1 MTDEDRDTAN
11 AALLMNEKI
20 ANRIREA
27 FLSDVE
33 LTAALRSFI
42 QYEIQ
47 VAFQQF
53 SIRMAPQYPTQTTGT
68 GTGVYMQPT
77 NTKYYW

>member
-20 ANRIREA
+20 ADRIREA
-27 FLSDVE
+27 FATDPGLADAV
-33 LTAALRSFI
+33 RYVI

-47 VAFQQF
+47 QALAQF
-53 SIRMAPQYPTQTTGT
+53 SNRAAPQYAQTTGT